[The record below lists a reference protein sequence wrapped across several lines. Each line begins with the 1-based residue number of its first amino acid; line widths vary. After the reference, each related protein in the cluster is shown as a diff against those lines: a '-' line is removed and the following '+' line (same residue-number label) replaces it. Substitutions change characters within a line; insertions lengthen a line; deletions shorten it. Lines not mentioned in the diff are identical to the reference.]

1 MSLAV
6 EVVASSTSKNMG
18 FDDDNNEGLKDIEY
32 GTSGPGKEKMSTKI
46 NENPVYATDQE
57 EDDAEEKLQ
66 LGPQQTLKEQYEKDK
81 VCIYS
86 KAYNFFQALDY
97 MLRLFD
103 NKLLS

>member
-6 EVVASSTSKNMG
+6 EVGASSTSKNMG
-18 FDDDNNEGLKDIEY
+18 FDDENNEGLKDIKY
-32 GTSGPGKEKMSTKI
+32 GNSGPEKEKMSLKI

-81 VCIYS
+81 VCICL
-86 KAYNFFQALDY
+86 KHTI
-97 MLRLFD
+97 LFRP
-103 NKLLS
+103 LLHVKVV

>member
-18 FDDDNNEGLKDIEY
+18 FDDENNEGVKHIEC
-32 GTSGPGKEKMSTKI
+32 GNSGPGKDKISIKI

-81 VCIYS
+81 VCFCLKHTI
-86 KAYNFFQALDY
+86 
-97 MLRLFD
+97 LFRP
-103 NKLLS
+103 LIIC